1 MMDTSAV
8 LMHVQSICKS
18 FTHNG
23 TTTEVL
29 SNIGFMLSRGDS
41 IALIGASGC
50 GKSTLLNILSG
61 VEAFDAGNVH
71 IVEDNIRIG
80 YIQQHDSLLPW
91 RTVLGNC
98 VLPLQLHD
106 NLNRKTRQK
115 RGQALLQRLQLGE
128 CSQLYPYQISGGMRQ
143 KVSLARAIIED
154 PHLLLLDEPF
164 RSLDGI
170 TKIEVYRWYNEMRR
184 QGALATVL
192 VTHDIHEAATL
203 AQTVLV
209 CSHKPMQIT
218 QTISAPS
225 VRNRSNDIAYEQEI
239 YDAVHSTQQ

>member
-1 MMDTSAV
+1 MINMPAV
-8 LMHVQSICKS
+8 LMHVQNIDKS
-18 FTHNG
+18 FTNEG
-23 TTTEVL
+23 TTKKVL
-29 SNIGFMLSRGDS
+29 SDISFVLSQSDS

-61 VEAFDAGNVH
+61 IESADSGTVH
-71 IVEDNIRIG
+71 IAEDNIQIG

-91 RTVLGNC
+91 RTVLENC
-98 VLPLQLHD
+98 VLPLQLHRH
-106 NLNRKTRQK
+106 LNKDARQK
-115 RGQALLQRLQLGE
+115 RGYALLQRLQLEE
-128 CSQLYPYQISGGMRQ
+128 CAQLHPYQISGGMRQ

-170 TKIEVYRWYNEMRR
+170 TKIEVYRWYNEMRQ
-184 QGALATVL
+184 QGALTTVL

-209 CSHKPMQIT
+209 CSQRPMRIT
-218 QTISAPS
+218 QTINAPS
-225 VRNRSNDIAYEQEI
+225 VRNKKNAIVYEQKI
-239 YDAVHSTQQ
+239 YDAVHNTQ